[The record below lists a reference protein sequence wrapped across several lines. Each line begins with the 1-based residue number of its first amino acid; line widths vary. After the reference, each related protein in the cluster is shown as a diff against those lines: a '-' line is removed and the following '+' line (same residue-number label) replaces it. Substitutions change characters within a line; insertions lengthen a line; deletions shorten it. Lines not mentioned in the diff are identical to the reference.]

1 MNKAEDYKELLE
13 QILNTTLELN
23 NMKDNPNFQRKKLFI
38 AIVEGMM
45 LLDNRSKKLYQDTGV
60 NLLEWENQYFKII
73 ENLLELCFG
82 PNISEIISI
91 YVYADPDTEE
101 YQVNYTN
108 PKGEDIK
115 VETVEDLYDYVM
127 DLVEWQIDQESKDLL
142 K

>member
-1 MNKAEDYKELLE
+1 MPKLIELIE
-13 QILNTTLELN
+13 
-23 NMKDNPNFQRKKLFI
+23 
-38 AIVEGMM
+38 
-45 LLDNRSKKLYQDTGV
+45 
-60 NLLEWENQYFKII
+60 YFKII

-82 PNISEIISI
+82 SNISEIISI
-91 YVYADPDTEE
+91 YIYADPDTEE

-127 DLVEWQIDQESKDLL
+127 DLVEWQIDQDSKDLL